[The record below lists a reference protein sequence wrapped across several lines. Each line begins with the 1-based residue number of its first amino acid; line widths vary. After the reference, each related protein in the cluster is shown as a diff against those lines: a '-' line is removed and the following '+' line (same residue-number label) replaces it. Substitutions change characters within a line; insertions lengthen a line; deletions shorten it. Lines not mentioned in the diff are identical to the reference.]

1 MPSPWL
7 VIDSVKEALVP
18 DGKFCGFS
26 PCIEQVQK
34 TSSALRKTGFID
46 IYTIE
51 CLIRPNDLKNV
62 SLQKLVLE
70 HHEEAASAEEPTK
83 KRKTEEQ
90 TVVESD
96 SKSEMD
102 VEEKPVEEEKKTSEE
117 AKPAQKAKKQ
127 KKDAVFETRPLAKP
141 IADIR
146 GHTGYLTFAR
156 KPVLGT
162 NKT

>member
-1 MPSPWL
+1 
-7 VIDSVKEALVP
+7 LVP

-34 TSSALRKTGFID
+34 TSSALRKVGFID

-51 CLIRPNDLKNV
+51 CLIRPHDLKNV
-62 SLQKLVLE
+62 SLEKLVLKQ
-70 HHEEAASAEEPTK
+70 EEEVVNKEDASK
-83 KRKTEEQ
+83 KRKSEDIEG
-90 TVVESD
+90 
-96 SKSEMD
+96 KSE
-102 VEEKPVEEEKKTSEE
+102 EEPKAAKAEETKPVER
-117 AKPAQKAKKQ
+117 AKKQ
-127 KKDAVFETRPLAKP
+127 KKEAVFETRPLAKP

-156 KPVLGT
+156 KPVLELV